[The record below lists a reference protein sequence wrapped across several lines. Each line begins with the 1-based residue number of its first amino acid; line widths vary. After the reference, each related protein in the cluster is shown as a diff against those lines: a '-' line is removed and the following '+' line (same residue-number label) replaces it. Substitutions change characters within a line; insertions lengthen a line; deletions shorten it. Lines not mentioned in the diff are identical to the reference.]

1 MSGSDT
7 MNDAKTVRVTLV
19 RSPIGTLPAHRAT
32 VRGLGLRKINQ
43 SRELLDTREVRG
55 MINKVSYLV
64 RVG

>member
-1 MSGSDT
+1 MS
-7 MNDAKTVRVTLV
+7 DAKKVRVTLV

-43 SRELLDTREVRG
+43 SRELLDTREIRG